1 MKVLVFGY
9 SDNPER
15 FSYKA
20 FHLLQDSGHQAIKF
34 NPRTDQLNDV
44 DQDIDTITLYVSKA
58 MSDKFIDFFM
68 SLKFRRM
75 IFNPGTENITL
86 EEQLKNKGIEVE
98 HACTLVLIKTGQ
110 F

>member
-1 MKVLVFGY
+1 
-9 SDNPER
+9 
-15 FSYKA
+15 
-20 FHLLQDSGHQAIKF
+20 
-34 NPRTDQLNDV
+34 
-44 DQDIDTITLYVSKA
+44 
-58 MSDKFIDFFM
+58 M